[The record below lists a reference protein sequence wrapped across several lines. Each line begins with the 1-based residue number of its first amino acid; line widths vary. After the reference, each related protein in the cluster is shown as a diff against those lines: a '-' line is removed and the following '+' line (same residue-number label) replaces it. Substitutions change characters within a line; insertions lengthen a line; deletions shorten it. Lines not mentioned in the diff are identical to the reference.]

1 MKTSTQVYASSYPKS
16 WLCSPRWLP
25 VFHVISP
32 PTVGWGCHRAGSSQ
46 RLRILRFNQ
55 EEGTLMQLKYRS
67 ARWRSRGNLLPSP
80 SLGWPLHCRC
90 DRRGFAPPVTPA
102 QTFSASK
109 AIAIRRVRST
119 SYDQETPKTLKH
131 HDKSLK
137 EILYGPE
144 GKNPS
149 LCGRFSSESAS
160 LHPRSGRAFGEN

>member
-25 VFHVISP
+25 VFHVICP

-90 DRRGFAPPVTPA
+90 DRRGFAPPVKHLLKLFPL
-102 QTFSASK
+102 
-109 AIAIRRVRST
+109 
-119 SYDQETPKTLKH
+119 PKQLQ
-131 HDKSLK
+131 LG
-137 EILYGPE
+137 E
-144 GKNPS
+144 
-149 LCGRFSSESAS
+149 
-160 LHPRSGRAFGEN
+160 FGVPPMIKKLQKL